1 MTPTILVLHR
11 LGACALLLAVAPL
24 GAARSAAFVGD
35 AAVHA
40 PPVQSA
46 HVTAAPAD
54 DVEALAARIAEDGDD
69 VAPQVFY
76 DLAVIGT
83 DEALAVLSGAL
94 ESITNETRREYLFD
108 ACAIFAKHPTS
119 EAALEFLTAQA
130 RGGSRAIDRLGATRA
145 LSAFDHAARETLLD
159 LVATSE
165 DVEVRHAAA
174 DGLAPYLL
182 RGRSIEHIDLALDWA
197 LARQSPQTARH
208 YVGVAREHREAVAT
222 LSHRKALAL
231 CAARMTAGAGMKHA
245 LERLATGKVTPAWKR
260 VLVEALGGRP
270 EPVVVKTLVRL
281 LRDLDPQ
288 LVLTCLDHLLAHRER
303 GAWDTFDEDLIPLL
317 ASKDEAVRRA
327 AVVAIGV
334 FGASDPNWRAEV
346 LQMSRA
352 KDRPTRQGAARA
364 LGELRSPDAIARLFE
379 LFQEDKDWTVRYEAL
394 KAIENLR
401 LPQSL
406 PLLIGRIEKET
417 LRMREE
423 ISFSLRMLTGLG
435 INPTRWKAWLE
446 AEGAEFTLPT
456 FEDSVAAEDQRKRS
470 RDDGS
475 AGTTTGFFNIRLV
488 SDRVIFICDMS
499 SSMEEPA
506 KEQPGTGG
514 SVAST
519 GRGGMTR
526 FALAKLQLLAVL
538 REIPDDTLF
547 NVYFFSHVIEPFDKR
562 MKRMKR
568 TTRGKAIKWVN
579 GQFPNGSTNV
589 FDALLAAYLEP
600 SVDTIYLLTDGHP
613 TDGEITDPYEI
624 RERVRHWN
632 ATRHVVVHT
641 ISLGRYS
648 ALLEGLA
655 ADSGG
660 SYREFL

>member
-1 MTPTILVLHR
+1 MIATTALLVR
-11 LGACALLLAVAPL
+11 LGACVLLLAVAPIER
-24 GAARSAAFVGD
+24 ARSATLVDVGPGD
-35 AAVHA
+35 TSHV
-40 PPVQSA
+40 A
-46 HVTAAPAD
+46 HAAPALAN
-54 DVEALAARIAEDGDD
+54 DVEALAARILADGDD

-83 DEALAVLSGAL
+83 LEALAVLEDAL
-94 ESITNETRREYLFD
+94 DTIDDTTRREYLFD
-108 ACAIFAKHPTS
+108 ACTIFAKQATS
-119 EAALEFLTAQA
+119 ETAMAFLVRQA
-130 RGGSRAIDRLGATRA
+130 EGGARAIDRLGATRA
-145 LSAFDHAARETLLD
+145 LSAFDPAAREALLE
-159 LVATSE
+159 LLANSE

-182 RGRSIEHIDLALDWA
+182 RGRSTEHVDLVLDWA

-208 YVGVAREHREAVAT
+208 YVGIAREDREAAAT
-222 LSHRKALAL
+222 LSHRDVLTL
-231 CAARMTAGAGMKHA
+231 CTTRMTAGAGMTHA
-245 LERLATGKVTPAWKR
+245 LERLATGEVTPAWKR
-260 VLVEALGGRP
+260 VLVEALGDRP

-288 LVLTCLDHLLAHRER
+288 LVLTCLERLLAHRER
-303 GAWDTFDEDLIPLL
+303 GAWDTFDEDLVPLL

-327 AVVAIGV
+327 AVIAIGV
-334 FGASDPNWRAEV
+334 YGASDPNWRAEV
-346 LQMSRA
+346 LEMSRA

-394 KAIENLR
+394 KAIEDLR
-401 LPQSL
+401 LPEAL
-406 PLLIGRIEKET
+406 PIFIARIEEET
-417 LRMREE
+417 LRMRDE

-435 INPTRWKAWLE
+435 VNATRWEAWLA
-446 AEGAEFTLPT
+446 AEGADFTLPT
-456 FEDSVAAEDQRKRS
+456 FEEAVAAEDARKRS

-475 AGTTTGFFNIRLV
+475 AGTSTGFFNIRLV

-514 SVAST
+514 SVAAT
-519 GRGGMTR
+519 GRDGMTR

-538 REIPDDTLF
+538 ADIPNGTAF
-547 NVYFFSHVIEPFDKR
+547 NVYFFSHVLEPFDGRMQR
-562 MKRMKR
+562 MKRS
-568 TTRGKAIKWVN
+568 TRSKVTKWVKSQFAN
-579 GQFPNGSTNV
+579 GTTNV
-589 FDALLAAYLEP
+589 YDAILTAYLEP
-600 SVDTIYLLTDGHP
+600 SVDTIYLLTDGFP
-613 TDGEITDPYEI
+613 TDGEITDPHAI

-632 ATRHVVVHT
+632 TTRHVVVHT

-648 ALLEGLA
+648 ELLEGLA

-660 SYREFL
+660 TYREFL

>member
-1 MTPTILVLHR
+1 MTAINSSSSLLA
-11 LGACALLLAVAPL
+11 ACALLFAAVPLAHAHPVP
-24 GAARSAAFVGD
+24 FVGAEPV
-35 AAVHA
+35 AAASPTHA
-40 PPVQSA
+40 LIA
-46 HVTAAPAD
+46 RAN
-54 DVEALAARIAEDGDD
+54 DVEALAARIAAEGDD
-69 VAPQVFY
+69 VTPQVFY

-83 DEALAVLSGAL
+83 LEALAVLEGAL
-94 ESITNETRREYLFD
+94 DTIGDETRREYLFD
-108 ACAIFAKHPTS
+108 ACAIFAKQATS
-119 EAALEFLTAQA
+119 ETAKSFLVRQA
-130 RGGSRAIDRLGATRA
+130 KGGARAIDRLGATRA
-145 LSAFDHAARETLLD
+145 LCAFDHAAREDLLELIASSD
-159 LVATSE
+159 

-182 RGRSIEHIDLALDWA
+182 RGRSIEHIDLALDLA

-208 YVGVAREHREAVAT
+208 YVGIAREDRDAAAT
-222 LSHRKALAL
+222 LSHRDVLAL
-231 CAARMTAGAGMKHA
+231 CTARMTAGAGMTHA

-260 VLVEALGGRP
+260 VLVDALGDRP

-281 LRDLDPQ
+281 LRDLDPA
-288 LVLTCLDHLLAHRER
+288 LVLSCLDHLLAHRER
-303 GAWDTFDEDLIPLL
+303 GAWDTFDEDLLPLL

-346 LQMSRA
+346 LEMSRA

-394 KAIENLR
+394 KALENLR
-401 LPQSL
+401 LPESL
-406 PLLIGRIEKET
+406 PLLVGRIEKET

-423 ISFSLRMLTGLG
+423 ISFSLRMLTGLS
-435 INPTRWKAWLE
+435 INPTRWKAWLD
-446 AEGAEFTLPT
+446 AEGAAFTMPT
-456 FEDSVAAEDQRKRS
+456 FEEAVAAEDQRKRN

-475 AGTTTGFFNIRLV
+475 AGTSTGFFNIRLV

-519 GRGGMTR
+519 GRDGMTR

-547 NVYFFSHVIEPFDKR
+547 NVYFFSHVLEPFDKQ

-589 FDALLAAYLEP
+589 YDAILAAYLEP
-600 SVDTIYLLTDGHP
+600 SVDTIYLLTDGFP
-613 TDGEITDPYEI
+613 TDGAITDPHEI

-648 ALLEGLA
+648 ELLEGLA

-660 SYREFL
+660 TYREFL